1 MKVAYYPGCTLK
13 TRSKNMETSGL
24 AAMAALGVE
33 LEELERWNCCGVVA
47 PLSDDD
53 LLHLVAPVRDLIR
66 VKESG
71 HDKVVTMCS
80 MCYNTLA
87 QANLVMR
94 HDEEKRKTLN
104 LFMEEEP
111 DYAGEVEVVHLLA
124 FLRDDIG
131 WDKVKAAVKKP
142 LEGLVVAPN
151 YGCTLVRP
159 SEVAIDSPENPT
171 FMSDFLEAIGAT
183 PVDFPASTECCGS
196 YQMMSHPSA
205 ALKAAGRIIKSAGS
219 HGAEAI
225 VSSCPLC
232 EYNISQ
238 QLPAIM
244 EQDKDVKAIPSFY
257 FTQLLALALGLD
269 GEVCRLDLNG
279 PGAES
284 LLNAKKIVVST

>member
-13 TRSKNMETSGL
+13 TRSKNLESAGI
-24 AAMAALGVE
+24 AAMATLGVE
-33 LEELERWNCCGVVA
+33 LEELERWNCCGVVFSLA
-47 PLSDDD
+47 DDD

-94 HDEEKRKTLN
+94 HDVEKRKTLN

-111 DYAGEVEVVHLLA
+111 DYAGEIEVVHLLA
-124 FLRDDIG
+124 YLRDEIG
-131 WDKVKAAVKKP
+131 WDKVRAAVKKP
-142 LEGLVVAPN
+142 LEGLMVAPN

-159 SEVAIDSPENPT
+159 GEVAIDSPENPT
-171 FMSDFLEAIGAT
+171 FMADFLTALGAT
-183 PVDFPASTECCGS
+183 PVNFPASTECCGS
-196 YQMMSHPSA
+196 YQMMSHPEA
-205 ALKAAGRIIKSAGS
+205 AFKAVGRIVKSAGNQ
-219 HGAEAI
+219 GAEAL

-238 QLPAIM
+238 QLPAVM
-244 EQDKDVKAIPSFY
+244 EHDPEVKEVPSFY
-257 FTQLLALALGLD
+257 FTQLMALAFGLD
-269 GEVCRLDLNG
+269 TEVCRLDLNG
-279 PGAES
+279 PGAAS
-284 LLNAKKIVVST
+284 LLEAKKIVAGA